1 MEQINLWNPS
11 FRNTWKE
18 VLKLIFVATADSL
31 LQKFYE
37 TCESNG
43 CSYAIRLKQ
52 NSTLIALASDKEE
65 DLYKATQKDQISYAV
80 TYGEFMYQAGS

>member
-1 MEQINLWNPS
+1 MESIFQEYLE
-11 FRNTWKE
+11 RG
-18 VLKLIFVATADSL
+18 LKTYLRGDSGFSSP
-31 LQKFYE
+31 KFYE

-43 CSYAIRLKQ
+43 CSYAISLKQ